1 MIHDL
6 SVPLTDQT
14 PVFPGDPRLEITTA
28 STIAETGCMLH
39 SVKLGTHNGT
49 HIDAPA
55 HMIEGA
61 ATLGQIP
68 VETFVGTG
76 KLVEGFSVEALE
88 ALEAAGNGIAAGD
101 IVLFHTGA
109 SERFDEEWYFTGY
122 PVMPDEVADWLVAK
136 GVKLV
141 GLDTCS
147 ADNVE
152 GFPIHKKLLGAG
164 IPIIE
169 TLRITQDTLAAL
181 RGQQFDVYALPLKLD
196 LDGAPA
202 RVIAVCDDSQNG

>member
-1 MIHDL
+1 MTHDL
-6 SVPLTDQT
+6 SVPLTNQT

-76 KLVEGFSVEALE
+76 RLVEAFSVEALE
-88 ALEAAGNGIAAGD
+88 TAGVAAGD

-122 PVMPDEVADWLVAK
+122 PVMPAEVADWLVAK

-147 ADNVE
+147 ADNVD

-169 TLRITQDTLAAL
+169 TMTNLAVLRDKE
-181 RGQQFDVYALPLKLD
+181 FEVCALPLKLD

-202 RVIAVCDDSQNG
+202 RVVAVTRD

>member
-6 SVPLTDQT
+6 SVPLSNQT
-14 PVFPGDPRLEITTA
+14 PVYPGDPHLEITTA
-28 STIAETGCMLH
+28 STIAETGYMLH
-39 SVKLGTHNGT
+39 SVRLGTHNGT

-88 ALEAAGNGIAAGD
+88 AAGVAHGD

-141 GLDTCS
+141 GLDTPS
-147 ADNVE
+147 ADRADVSGD

-169 TLRITQDTLAAL
+169 TLRTTPDTLTAL
-181 RGQQFDVYALPLKLD
+181 RAQQFEVYALPLKLD

-202 RVIAVCDDSQNG
+202 RVVVTSKE